1 MNKETNWVK
10 SWVPELER
18 RLRMTTLLHKLAAK
32 ETGSNATD

>member
-18 RLRMTTLLHKLAAK
+18 RLRMTTLLYKLAAK
-32 ETGSNATD
+32 ERECHATD